1 MTCGFHAGS
10 IIIKLVKDRE
20 FSRISFL
27 KFKVKKK
34 LKSMTDKSSKKV
46 FVSGCFDILHSGH
59 IAFLQEASQFGD
71 LYVGLGSDKTI
82 SELKGRMTVNS
93 EEERLYMINAL
104 SCVHQVKINRGSGI
118 LDFLSDMKDLKP
130 DVFVVNE
137 DGHTHDKEMICTE
150 LGIEYKVLKR
160 IPHANL
166 PVRSTT
172 SLRKETPIPYRID
185 LAGTWIDQPYVSKYH
200 PGWAI
205 TASIE
210 PTLEFN
216 ERSGMATST
225 RKKAIE
231 LWNDQLPM
239 ENPEKLARV
248 LFRYDNDP
256 GTKDVSGSQD
266 SIGITIPGV
275 NRFYYEREKYWPSKF
290 EAITDLS
297 VLKWLE
303 ERLYMVTLWPRPAD
317 FVVLENTNITTD
329 NVKNLNAGAEM
340 AWDGLMLKDI
350 SLFTRGFTASFNAQ
364 VTMFPKMMNN
374 KIAGVIDSYRNTAL
388 SWKLSGAGGGGYLIL
403 ISENE
408 IPNAIKIKIRV
419 KDYWI

>member
-1 MTCGFHAGS
+1 MS
-10 IIIKLVKDRE
+10 VNKR
-20 FSRISFL
+20 
-27 KFKVKKK
+27 
-34 LKSMTDKSSKKV
+34 KKV

-71 LYVGLGSDKTI
+71 LYVGLGSDKTV

-93 EEERLYMINAL
+93 EEERLYMLKAL
-104 SCVHQVKINRGSGI
+104 SCVQQVKINRGSGI
-118 LDFLSDMKDLKP
+118 LDFLDDMTELKP

-137 DGHTHDKEMICTE
+137 DGHTPDKENICMD
-150 LGIEYKVLKR
+150 LGIEYKVLRR

-172 SLRKETPIPYRID
+172 SLRRETPIPYRID

-205 TASIE
+205 T
-210 PTLEFN
+210 
-216 ERSGMATST
+216 ST

-231 LWNDQLPM
+231 LWNDNLPM
-239 ENPEKLARV
+239 ENPEKLAKI

-266 SIGITIPGV
+266 SIGITIPGI
-275 NRFYYEREKYWPSKF
+275 NRFYYDREKYWPSRF
-290 EAITDLS
+290 ETISDLS
-297 VLKWLE
+297 VIKWLE
-303 ERLYMVTLWPRPAD
+303 DRLYMVTLWPRPAD
-317 FVVLENTNITTD
+317 FVVLEGTHITIE
-329 NVKNLNAGAEM
+329 NVKKLNEGAEM
-340 AWDGLMLKDI
+340 AWEGLNKKDTA
-350 SLFTRGFTASFNAQ
+350 LFIKGFTASFNAQ
-364 VTMFPKMMNN
+364 TTMFPKMMND
-374 KIAGVIDSYRNTAL
+374 KIAGVIDSYRDTAL

-403 ISENE
+403 ISEKV
-408 IPNAIKIKIRV
+408 IPNAIRVKIRI

>member
-1 MTCGFHAGS
+1 MAVNNG
-10 IIIKLVKDRE
+10 
-20 FSRISFL
+20 
-27 KFKVKKK
+27 
-34 LKSMTDKSSKKV
+34 KKV

-71 LYVGLGSDKTI
+71 LYVGLGSDKTV
-82 SELKGRMTVNS
+82 SDLKGRMTVNS

-118 LDFLSDMKDLKP
+118 LDFLDDMKDLKP

-137 DGHTHDKEMICTE
+137 DGHTHDKESICQE
-150 LGIEYKVLKR
+150 LGVEYRVLRR

-172 SLRKETPIPYRID
+172 TLRKETPIPYRID
-185 LAGTWIDQPYVSKYH
+185 LAGTWIDQPYVSKFH

-205 TASIE
+205 TTSIE
-210 PTLEFN
+210 PTIDFN

-239 ENPEKLARV
+239 ENPEKMAKI

-266 SIGITIPGV
+266 SIGITVPGI
-275 NRFYYEREKYWPSKF
+275 NRFYYDKEKYWPSKI
-290 EAITDLS
+290 ETISDIS
-297 VLKWLE
+297 IIKWLE
-303 ERLYMVTLWPRPAD
+303 DRLYMVTLWPRPAD
-317 FVVLENTNITTD
+317 FVVLEDTHVTEE
-329 NVKNLNAGAEM
+329 NVKRLTGGAEK
-340 AWDGLMLKDI
+340 AWDGLKNMDI
-350 SLFTRGFTASFNAQ
+350 ALFTQGFTESFTSQIA
-364 VTMFPKMMNN
+364 MFPKMMNS
-374 KIAGVIDSYRNTAL
+374 KIAGVIDSYRDTAL

-403 ISENE
+403 ISEKE
-408 IPNAIKIKIRV
+408 IPNAIRVRIRI